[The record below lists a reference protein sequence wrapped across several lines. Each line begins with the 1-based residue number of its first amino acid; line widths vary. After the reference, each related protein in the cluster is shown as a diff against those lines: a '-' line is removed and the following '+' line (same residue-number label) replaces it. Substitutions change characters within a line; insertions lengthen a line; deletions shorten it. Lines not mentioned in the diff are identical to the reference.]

1 MVALQ
6 AGSQVDYT
14 VKRVVVAMDSN
25 DYTGAELR
33 GTQVRLLGHQLRAAG
48 PWRKTCAEG
57 SNFEGVGDI
66 IFDSSAER
74 TVSCDVPPLP
84 NGCTAMTDH
93 LPVVVDTTVDF
104 SA

>member
-1 MVALQ
+1 MAALQ
-6 AGSQVDYT
+6 AGSKVDYT

-33 GTQVRLLGHQLRAAG
+33 GTQVRLLGHQLQAAG
-48 PWRKTCAEG
+48 PCAED
-57 SNFEGVGDI
+57 SHYEGVGV
-66 IFDSSAER
+66 FDSSAER
-74 TVSCDVPPLP
+74 TVSCYVLPLP
-84 NGCTAMTDH
+84 NGWTAMTQLMSDH